1 VTALAVILGAIMSK
15 EKRTYSK
22 ITREA
27 LTLMG
32 QQVKLARK
40 QKKMS
45 EKEMAARAG
54 IARSTLQK
62 IEQGAPQVDIGF
74 VFEVATLAGVPL
86 FDVHATSLAP
96 HIERMSD
103 KLALMPTYIRSSKRE
118 FNDDF

>member
-1 VTALAVILGAIMSK
+1 MSK

-86 FDVHATSLAP
+86 FDAHATSLAL